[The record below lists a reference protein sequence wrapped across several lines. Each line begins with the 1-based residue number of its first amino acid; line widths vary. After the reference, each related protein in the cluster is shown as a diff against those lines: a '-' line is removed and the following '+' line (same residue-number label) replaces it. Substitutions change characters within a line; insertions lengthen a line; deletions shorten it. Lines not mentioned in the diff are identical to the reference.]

1 MPFAASTS
9 HVSCAYTSE
18 RKRLS
23 YPTMA
28 AFGSEREFQWSAV
41 ACAMRRTFS
50 KVKSSAMTPR
60 QPSVPNLMGVFCM
73 LSQFL
78 DRGRQVQPLVPEQRR
93 TGDEHISA
101 RLDTTPA

>member
-23 YPTMA
+23 YPKMA

-78 DRGRQVQPLVPEQRR
+78 DRGRQVQRLVPEQRIA
-93 TGDEHISA
+93 GHQYICP
-101 RLDTTPA
+101 RLGALP